1 MKLNK
6 DDVLGS
12 FDGFMS
18 HIKIGKN
25 IRSGMLIYTRLHEDA
40 HRIFQ
45 SSTEMGWIIYFLKK
59 DCEIA
64 AENRDFEYCNRITAF
79 VNVLEKFMENISEI
93 FANTCELLAVKENG
107 LDVKDYIKKCKK
119 GEYKKYCFLFDYVN
133 CLEGSFYDKIGT
145 LLNASSKAMQ
155 KYDTDYVKI
164 GLEGE
169 ISKLKEQLLSCE
181 VPEVALQRIL
191 YGEISYEKK
200 EIEFN
205 NIIDVLEGAGTLTYL
220 KDFVSLVRTTW
231 FEEFVDDI
239 LENKELLNLKFHE
252 SAAYFL
258 WNEIKCQDVS
268 VNNFVSRETDFV
280 AIYSNQAEEC
290 VVYKYFGNKEVI
302 KCCLDIDELDLLLD
316 TVKYVM
322 YEKGKSRKVDEI
334 LSLRK
339 DLVLVIFY
347 DKMEDYL
354 KEVFLLNKKARFV
367 TISDSKD
374 YVVSF
379 GMLISK
385 LASKELHFS
394 VFNGLFS
401 RILYQLV
408 EALGGETFY
417 SEEMFD
423 CFETEDLKFAYCHAM
438 LFCLEATT

>member
-12 FDGFMS
+12 FDGFLS
-18 HIKIGKN
+18 HINTGKN
-25 IRSGMLIYTRLHEDA
+25 IRKGMLIYTRFHEDA

-45 SSTEMGWIIYFLKK
+45 ASTEMGWIIYFLKK

-64 AENRDFEYCNRITAF
+64 VENRDFEYCNRIIAI
-79 VNVLEKFMENISEI
+79 VNVLERFMENISEI

-107 LDVKDYIKKCKK
+107 LDVKDYIEKCKK
-119 GEYKKYCFLFDYVN
+119 GEYKEYCFLFDYVN
-133 CLEGSFYDKIGT
+133 CLGGTFYDKIGT

-155 KYDTDYVKI
+155 KYDMAYVKI
-164 GLEGE
+164 GLEGD
-169 ISKLKEQLLSCE
+169 ISKLKEQLSSCE
-181 VPEVALQRIL
+181 APEVLLQRIL

-200 EIEFN
+200 QLEY
-205 NIIDVLEGAGTLTYL
+205 NIILDVLEELGTLIYI

-252 SAAYFL
+252 SVVYFL
-258 WNEIKCQDVS
+258 WNEINCQDVS
-268 VNNFVSRETDFV
+268 VEFFGAREADFV
-280 AIYSNQAEEC
+280 AIHSTQMEEC
-290 VVYKYFGNKEVI
+290 VVYKCIGNKEVI
-302 KCCLDIDELDLLLD
+302 KCCLDIDELNLLLD

-322 YEKGKSRKVDEI
+322 YKKGKNSKVDEI

-339 DLVLVIFY
+339 ELVLVRFY
-347 DKMEDYL
+347 DKIEDYF
-354 KEVFLLNKKARFV
+354 KAVFLLNKKARFV
-367 TISDSKD
+367 TVSDSKD
-374 YVVSF
+374 YAVSF
-379 GMLISK
+379 GGLVSK
-385 LASKELHFS
+385 LASEELHFS

-417 SEEMFD
+417 SENILD
-423 CFETEDLKFAYCHAM
+423 CFETEDLKFAYCHAL
-438 LFCLEATT
+438 LFCLVATS